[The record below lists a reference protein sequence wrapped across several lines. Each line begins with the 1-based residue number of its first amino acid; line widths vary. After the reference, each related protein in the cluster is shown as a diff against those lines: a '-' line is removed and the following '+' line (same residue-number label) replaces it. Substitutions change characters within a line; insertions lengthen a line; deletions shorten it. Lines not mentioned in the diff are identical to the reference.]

1 MTTQKKNN
9 LSVQYLARIAVLAAL
24 STVLFLTLEI
34 PIFGNIYKLDFSNI
48 PVMLAGYSM
57 GLVPAIIT
65 LAIKDV
71 LHLLLNGIGS
81 TAGVGDLADFIMTA
95 AFITPAVLL
104 YQRQK
109 SRKTALVGMLLG
121 TVTMALVAL
130 AVNAFIMFPFY
141 MSAFH
146 IDLTVVAGML
156 GADQSSGM
164 LTLLLTTTLPFNLL
178 KGVVICLLTYL
189 IYKPLSPI
197 LHVKQTR

>member
-1 MTTQKKNN
+1 
-9 LSVQYLARIAVLAAL
+9 
-24 STVLFLTLEI
+24 
-34 PIFGNIYKLDFSNI
+34 
-48 PVMLAGYSM
+48 
-57 GLVPAIIT
+57 
-65 LAIKDV
+65 
-71 LHLLLNGIGS
+71 
-81 TAGVGDLADFIMTA
+81 MTA